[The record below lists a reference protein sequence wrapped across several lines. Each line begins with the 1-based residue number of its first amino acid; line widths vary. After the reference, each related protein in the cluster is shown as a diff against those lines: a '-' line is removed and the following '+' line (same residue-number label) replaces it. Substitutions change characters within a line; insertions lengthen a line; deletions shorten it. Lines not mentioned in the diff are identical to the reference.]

1 MSHLSFSTQ
10 NLLRLVQSQSC
21 NLSQSGFVQPA
32 ARNLKIFCLLS
43 YQIKKSSKSSNT
55 EDEINIII
63 DYSSRNKAHVQ
74 LIFHYIFHNTVRR
87 SSSDFMSFTLH
98 TDSLA
103 SFYLVCLF
111 WIKSSIRIFWPLS
124 RNESWGSWRGTFIP
138 TWRSR
143 SLKKQKRTLW
153 SLWPRVHVRAFS
165 LLIFTSST
173 TITSNKVLS
182 AVQ

>member
-21 NLSQSGFVQPA
+21 GLSQSGFVQPA

-55 EDEINIII
+55 GEEINIII
-63 DYSSRNKAHVQ
+63 DYSSRNKTHVQ

-103 SFYLVCLF
+103 SFYLVLF
-111 WIKSSIRIFWPLS
+111 VLNQILDQNLLTAQQEWVMRILTRHIYTDVTQPESKKTKKDFVEFMAKSSRQSIQPSYIYQQHY
-124 RNESWGSWRGTFIP
+124 NN
-138 TWRSR
+138 
-143 SLKKQKRTLW
+143 Q
-153 SLWPRVHVRAFS
+153 
-165 LLIFTSST
+165 
-173 TITSNKVLS
+173 
-182 AVQ
+182 